1 MSSRDRIIQ
10 DALRLARQYGV
21 MSRGYADGGSPDMP
35 LQPAPPVDDT
45 VALAKA
51 TLAARPSPAALKA
64 PRKQKMPV
72 SEPVEDVVE
81 APVAQSQGLD
91 FEGEDHFAW
100 IPQRLIAEKAGRKRD
115 PNDRPKVDMDVLRST
130 PKLYQ
135 KQASI
140 IRGYKNMPESMA
152 NASDDEIMEHFV
164 NHVKDNLL
172 TLHDAIP
179 EHIRERSRLWY
190 DGGRR
195 ISDDWAAKYNVPNYS
210 VAGAIAALSPQ
221 TDWYA
226 NISRAERVLDALK
239 GNGQMATVP
248 HGLDDFYNQFKF
260 SPEMDARF
268 KSVDEDGKPYSLN
281 KPSYEPI
288 YNMLAGK
295 SLGDMDKLDLPPKE
309 KAVAKAMWIRLYDEA
324 HNSSEH
330 KIITPEGEFIDP
342 VLTNKGLKKG
352 AGWGSLV
359 EIAKAIRSVE
369 AVDPKDLSE
378 LMGEKHKVR
387 NFYNN
392 IISPNSRHGDVTM
405 DTHAIA
411 AALLRPLSGSSLE
424 VAHNLDTSP
433 PPGNPGAGGS
443 DVTGIRGTYPVFAE
457 AYRRAAKERGLLPR
471 QMQSITWEA
480 VRGLFPD
487 VFKRGKDAGKVD
499 AVWDQYRAG
508 KLGRED
514 AINQVFEIAGA
525 KNGIRPPTWY
535 REESAG
541 QPNASAARSGNEGQ
555 LSGAGTYGEGSERP
569 LARARGG
576 DAFSPAEERKGS
588 RQSGEV
594 SLRDLSRLHPAMRIP
609 GVHIRTAE
617 AGEPFF
623 HGDK

>member
-10 DALRLARQYGV
+10 DAMRLARQYGV

-91 FEGEDHFAW
+91 FEGEDHPAW

-226 NISRAERVLDALK
+226 NVSRAERVLDALK

-330 KIITPEGEFIDP
+330 KIITPEG
-342 VLTNKGLKKG
+342 
-352 AGWGSLV
+352 
-359 EIAKAIRSVE
+359 
-369 AVDPKDLSE
+369 
-378 LMGEKHKVR
+378 
-387 NFYNN
+387 
-392 IISPNSRHGDVTM
+392 
-405 DTHAIA
+405 
-411 AALLRPLSGSSLE
+411 
-424 VAHNLDTSP
+424 
-433 PPGNPGAGGS
+433 
-443 DVTGIRGTYPVFAE
+443 
-457 AYRRAAKERGLLPR
+457 
-471 QMQSITWEA
+471 
-480 VRGLFPD
+480 
-487 VFKRGKDAGKVD
+487 
-499 AVWDQYRAG
+499 
-508 KLGRED
+508 
-514 AINQVFEIAGA
+514 
-525 KNGIRPPTWY
+525 
-535 REESAG
+535 
-541 QPNASAARSGNEGQ
+541 
-555 LSGAGTYGEGSERP
+555 
-569 LARARGG
+569 
-576 DAFSPAEERKGS
+576 
-588 RQSGEV
+588 
-594 SLRDLSRLHPAMRIP
+594 
-609 GVHIRTAE
+609 GVY
-617 AGEPFF
+617 
-623 HGDK
+623 